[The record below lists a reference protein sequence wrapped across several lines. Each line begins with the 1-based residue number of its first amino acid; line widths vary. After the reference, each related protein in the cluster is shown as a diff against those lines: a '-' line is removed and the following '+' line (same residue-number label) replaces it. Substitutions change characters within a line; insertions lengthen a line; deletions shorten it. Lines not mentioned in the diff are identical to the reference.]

1 MNDKITI
8 VVASDNHYAIL
19 IAALLKSIEI
29 NHKTPEHIDFYIIND
44 GIAESSIRK
53 INTIPDPSK
62 ITLKWRKRDDIV
74 PKEIVIPADTSA
86 FPITAYMRLF
96 APYVVDETLD
106 KYIYLDVD
114 TIVQDD
120 ISLLWNTDLGDYT
133 IAAVQDVGKTFDC
146 AWGGVPNYAELGY
159 TADTTYFNSGVQV
172 VNPKKW
178 RAQNITKQA
187 IEVLVKYQQHV
198 KLADQYAFNVVFAN
212 KWLQL
217 DPLWNWFAFQ
227 EDVQPKLIHFLDIKP
242 IFKSYH
248 SQPIYKEIFFEY
260 LDMTPWRG
268 YKPKGNYRRLIQK
281 VINKVKK
288 KIARATQQAA

>member
-29 NHKTPEHIDFYIIND
+29 NHKTPEHIDFYIIDD
-44 GIAESSIRK
+44 GISHESIRK
-53 INTIPDPSK
+53 INSIPDPSK
-62 ITLKWRKRDDIV
+62 ITLNWRKREDIV

-133 IAAVQDVGKTFDC
+133 IAAAQDVGKTFDC

-159 TADTTYFNSGVQV
+159 SADTHYFNSGVQV

-178 RAQNITKQA
+178 RELNITKKA
-187 IEVLVKYQQHV
+187 IDVLVKHQQHV
-198 KLADQYAFNVVFAN
+198 KLADQYAFNVIFAN
-212 KWLQL
+212 KWLRL

-227 EDVQPKLIHFLDIKP
+227 EDVKPKLIHFLDIKP

-248 SQPIYKEIFFEY
+248 SQPVYKDIFFQY

-268 YKPKGNYRRLIQK
+268 FKPRGNHRRLLQK

-288 KIARATQQAA
+288 RIARVTQLAA